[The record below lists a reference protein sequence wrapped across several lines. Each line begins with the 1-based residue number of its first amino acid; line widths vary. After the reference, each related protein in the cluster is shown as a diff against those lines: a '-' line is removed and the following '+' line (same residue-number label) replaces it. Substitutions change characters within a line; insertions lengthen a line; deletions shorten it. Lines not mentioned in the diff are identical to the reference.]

1 MANTNINK
9 PFASSGNVKKWTWSF
24 WFKRSKLGTD
34 QTISTTYLSSSYE
47 DRFAFN
53 GNDQIDWY
61 SFQGGSY
68 SNGGRLNTNR
78 VFRDTNAWYHVVLR
92 WDTGNS
98 TANDRMKIWINGVEE
113 TSFANR
119 TNPATNRESLF
130 NYGDNSQQ
138 WIIGSTNDVH
148 YYDGS
153 ISHMHFCDGQS
164 YQASNFG
171 STDSTTGEWKINTSP
186 SITMGTNGFTILKDG
201 ITITDQSSNSND
213 WSLRGGTLTKTED
226 CPSNVFA
233 TLNSLYGNGNYTFAN
248 GNNSLEG
255 NNGNNWGI
263 TVPATLGATSGK
275 YYWEARQ
282 VAGSHTDYNLFG
294 FIQTDYNY
302 TGSNLISTAYLNG
315 IQTHTSTVTVYN
327 GANATTYL
335 KAGGS
340 NISVSD
346 NDIVSFALDLDNQK
360 GWVAK
365 NGVWSDDLSGNVG
378 NPTTGANALWT
389 SSVIPSGQMYA
400 PVSIQYYDPKC
411 QYNFGNGYFGTTA
424 VSSAGTNASGIG
436 IFEYDVPANF
446 TALSTK
452 GLNL

>member
-164 YQASNFG
+164 YQASDFG

-233 TLNSLYGNGNYTFAN
+233 TMNSLDKNTNVVLTNGNTTSYSSAN
-248 GNNSLEG
+248 NTWVAANK
-255 NNGNNWGI
+255 
-263 TVPATLGATSGK
+263 ATLGIAK
-275 YYWEARQ
+275 DKFYWEMK
-282 VAGSHTDYNLFG
+282 
-294 FIQTDYNY
+294 I
-302 TGSNLISTAYLNG
+302 TGSGTANGLFFGVCADTVTLITSQG
-315 IQTHTSTVTVYN
+315 IQD
-327 GANATTYL
+327 NATE
-335 KAGGS
+335 KAKGVLVFCDDGRYQLDTNSRVNMTSAPAFNDVLGCAVDRDNNTVKFYKNGS
-340 NISVSD
+340 EVGSINIS
-346 NDIVSFALDLDNQK
+346 
-360 GWVAK
+360 
-365 NGVWSDDLSGNVG
+365 
-378 NPTTGANALWT
+378 
-389 SSVIPSGQMYA
+389 SSPLATCSHIMPFMINFYTNT
-400 PVSIQYYDPKC
+400 KFNF
-411 QYNFGNGYFGTTA
+411 NFGNGAFGTTQLT
-424 VSSAGTNASGIG
+424 GTTYQATGLG
-436 IFEYDVPANF
+436 IFKHQPPSGY
-446 TALSTK
+446 TALCTK

>member
-226 CPSNVFA
+226 NPSNVFA
-233 TLNSLYGNGNYTFAN
+233 TWNPLNRGNAQFTYTN
-248 GNNSLEG
+248 GNNT
-255 NNGNNWGI
+255 I
-263 TVPATLGATSGK
+263 TVGGNTWTSTMGTLGFSSGK
-275 YYWEARQ
+275 FYWEITDLESECQ
-282 VAGSHTDYNLFG
+282 MGVCDAGINIASSTAQNLTGVTTFYNQSGGEMRKDGSETTANYGLFNSTDVIGIAVDMDNKLISIYKNG
-294 FIQTDYNY
+294 SAHVTNY
-302 TGSNLISTAYLNG
+302 ALSPSMTTAMPFHSGYYANNLIKT
-315 IQTHTSTVTVYN
+315 
-327 GANATTYL
+327 
-335 KAGGS
+335 
-340 NISVSD
+340 
-346 NDIVSFALDLDNQK
+346 
-360 GWVAK
+360 
-365 NGVWSDDLSGNVG
+365 
-378 NPTTGANALWT
+378 
-389 SSVIPSGQMYA
+389 
-400 PVSIQYYDPKC
+400 
-411 QYNFGNGYFGTTA
+411 NFGNGYFGTTA
-424 VSSAGTNASGIG
+424 VSSAGTNASNNG
-436 IFEYDVPANF
+436 IFEYDVPTGY